1 MKRSVACVG
10 SGRFGACAALLV
22 ATFAGV
28 AACGG
33 TTASSSHGGTTASG
47 GTGGTTSIAG
57 SAGTTSTAGA
67 AGATSTGP
75 IDFCTGCSLAG
86 ACATFAGDGLTE
98 LSGIV
103 PSLTHEGV
111 YFVHNDSGDSSR
123 FFATNCAGDDLGIY
137 EVKDASNVDW
147 EDVERGP
154 CGANNCLYFA
164 DIGDNLLAR
173 TDYVVYRTEEPSDI
187 SAGTHKVPGVAFPF
201 VYPDGPH
208 DAETLLIHPQTGEM
222 MVVTKVAEGLSSLYV
237 FPTPLVA
244 NQQATLVK
252 VGDLTPPT
260 GSVRITSGDVHPEGK
275 GILLRTYTSLFFY
288 AMTPDQTLEAAL
300 TAKPCEMPVLLELQG
315 ESVAFTAN
323 GRGYVT
329 VSEMSGQSLH
339 FATCQ

>member
-1 MKRSVACVG
+1 MTPTSRI
-10 SGRFGACAALLV
+10 AALFTVTCAL
-22 ATFAGV
+22 A

-33 TTASSSHGGTTASG
+33 TTTSSSHGGTTATG
-47 GTGGTTSIAG
+47 GAGGTTTTG
-57 SAGTTSTAGA
+57 GAGTTTTTAGS

-75 IDFCTGCSLAG
+75 IDYCTGCMLGG
-86 ACATFAGDGLTE
+86 ACSTFVGASMTE

-103 PSLTHEGV
+103 PSLTHDGV
-111 YFVHNDSGDSSR
+111 YYVHNDSGDSSR
-123 FFATNCAGDDLGIY
+123 FFATNCAGDDLGTF

-154 CGANNCLYFA
+154 CGAKNCLFFA
-164 DIGDNLLAR
+164 DTGDNLVAR
-173 TDYVVYRTEEPSDI
+173 TDYAVYRTEEPAEI
-187 SAGTHKVPGVAFPF
+187 GLGTYKVQGVAFPF

-208 DAETLLIHPQTGEM
+208 DAETLLIHPLTGEM
-222 MVVTKVAEGLSSLYV
+222 IVVTKVAQGLSGLYK
-237 FPTPLVA
+237 FPMPLIA
-244 NQQATLVK
+244 NQQVTLEK
-252 VGDLTPPT
+252 VGDITPPS
-260 GSVRITSGDVHPEGK
+260 GSVRITSGDVHPEAK

-300 TAKPCEMPVLLELQG
+300 SAKPCEMPVLLELQG